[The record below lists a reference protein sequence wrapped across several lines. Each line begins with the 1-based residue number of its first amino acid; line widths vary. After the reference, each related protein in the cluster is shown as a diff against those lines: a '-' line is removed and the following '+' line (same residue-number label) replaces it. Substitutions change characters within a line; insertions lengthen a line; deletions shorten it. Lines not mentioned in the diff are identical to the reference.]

1 MTNLPFKITELA
13 SGLKIITTEMPYM
26 ESVAIGIWANLGN
39 RYESQELAGIS
50 HFLEH
55 VNFKGTKKRNARQI
69 SQAIESVGGSIN
81 GFTSEEVTCYYAK
94 VRHPK
99 FDTALDVLLDLY
111 RNSAYKTEYIELER
125 KVIIEEIKMY
135 NDLPQQLVYED
146 FNKISWQGHP
156 LGRPVL
162 GTIESVK
169 NITRKDLIEYKNNFY
184 VPSNTVL
191 SVAGNITHEK
201 VVKSVTTLSKGWRKA
216 ATPDPFLPYKEVQR
230 SSRFSFN
237 TKPIEQAHLVLGF
250 KSFGKDDPDR
260 FPLKIL
266 STVIGENMSSRLNN
280 EIREKRGLAYSVNS
294 HVSRYR
300 DTGAFQIGV
309 SADVDNLKKVIKLI
323 LKICNEISSKGIKTT
338 ELKHAKEFV
347 RGCTALALERTSDYM
362 IWLGENLLTTGKI
375 QEVSELI
382 DKYDKVSLED
392 VQRVAKRIFIKKK
405 LNCAIVS
412 SKINQKEIKNLVL
425 NSKLET

>member
-1 MTNLPFKITELA
+1 MTNSPFKITELA
-13 SGLKIITTEMPYM
+13 SGLKIITAEMPYM

-39 RYESQELAGIS
+39 RYESQNQAGIS

-111 RNSAYKTEYIELER
+111 KNSAYKTEYIELER

-135 NDLPQQLVYED
+135 NDMPQQLVYED

-162 GTIESVK
+162 GTIDSVK
-169 NITRKDLIEYKNNFY
+169 NITRKDLIEYRNNYY
-184 VPSNTVL
+184 VPSNTVI
-191 SVAGNITHEK
+191 SVAGNVTHEK
-201 VVKSVTTLSKGWRKA
+201 VVKSVTALSKGWRQ
-216 ATPDPFLPYKEVQR
+216 TGNPNSYLPYKGVQR
-230 SSRFSFN
+230 TSRFSFN

-250 KSFGKDDPDR
+250 KSFGKNDPDR
-260 FPLKIL
+260 FSLKIL
-266 STVIGENMSSRLNN
+266 STIIGENMSSRLNN

-309 SADVDNLKKVIKLI
+309 SADANNLKEVIKII
-323 LKICNEISSKGIKTT
+323 LKICGKISNNGIKKN

-375 QEVSELI
+375 QDVGELI

-392 VQRVAKRIFIKKK
+392 VQRVAKRIFVKKK
-405 LNCAIVS
+405 LNCSIVS
-412 SKINQKEIKNLVL
+412 PKINTKEIKDIVGE
-425 NSKLET
+425 LE